1 MMIGFQNQLRVV
13 SVGFENLFSLLLLI
27 LPVLCVFL
35 FCLCVL
41 LGRKNNAAIVF
52 AVETK

>member
-1 MMIGFQNQLRVV
+1 MINFQNKLRVV
-13 SVGFENLFSLLLLI
+13 SIGFVNLFSLLLLLI
-27 LPVLCVFL
+27 PA

-52 AVETK
+52 AVEAK